1 MAKSDFKHPY
11 DVIIVGGGAA
21 GLAASIFIMRQT
33 CGVSTA
39 ILEKSPRTGRKLLAT
54 GNGTCNL
61 SNFHTTPAC
70 YHGDLSFAKHALNS
84 FLPEK
89 TCEFFNSIGVE
100 CTVREN
106 GRIYPICKHAGA
118 VLDCLRLE
126 MAALGAHEICDA
138 EVLDIEATDSA
149 FKLKTATGYFS
160 ARYVL
165 VCTGGMASP
174 SLGGSPDAY
183 RLLTSLG
190 HTRTTLFP
198 SIVQVRTDTQFI
210 KALKGIR
217 VDASISF
224 LHEGRCLAEY
234 KGEILFTEYGL
245 SGPAVMQIS
254 RAVAE
259 WELKKQGRM
268 VAVIDLIP
276 QMDYADLIKSLRRR
290 LAMPGRTMGDVLT
303 GLLQKRVGQ
312 TVIRSA
318 GFSLNMQTE
327 SLSDGDIEL
336 IAKQIKQFKAQVL
349 GTRGMA
355 GAQVTAGGISTAEF
369 NPTTMQSKIVP
380 NLYAAGEVLNVDGD
394 CGGFNLQWA
403 WASANLASKAI
414 VKSLQALS

>member
-1 MAKSDFKHPY
+1 MAKSDFKHSY

-21 GLAASIFIMRQT
+21 GLAASIFIMRQSR
-33 CGVSTA
+33 GVSTA
-39 ILEKSPRTGRKLLAT
+39 IFEKSPRTGRKLLAT

-61 SNFHTTPAC
+61 SNLHMVSDR
-70 YHGDLSFAKHALNS
+70 YHGDYEFAKHALNS
-84 FLPEK
+84 FSPKK

-126 MAALGAHEICDA
+126 MAALGVHEICDA
-138 EVLDIEATDSA
+138 EVLDIEATVTG
-149 FKLKTATGYFS
+149 FKLKTTLGCFN

-174 SLGGSPDAY
+174 SLGGSPEAY
-183 RLLTSLG
+183 RPLISLG
-190 HTRTTLFP
+190 HTRTSLFP
-198 SIVQVRTDTQFI
+198 SIVQVRTDTQYI

-224 LHEGRCLAEY
+224 LHEDRCLAEY

-254 RAVAE
+254 RVVAE
-259 WELKKQGRM
+259 WELRNQGRM

-276 QMDYADLIKSLRRR
+276 QMDYANLIKSLRHRIE
-290 LAMPGRTMGDVLT
+290 MPGRTLGDILT

-318 GFSLNMQTE
+318 GFSLNMQTG

-349 GTRGMA
+349 GTRKMA
-355 GAQVTAGGISTAEF
+355 GAQVTAGGISTSEF
-369 NPTTMQSKIVP
+369 NQTTMQSKIVP

-394 CGGFNLQWA
+394 CGGYNLQWA
-403 WASANLASKAI
+403 WASANSASKAI
-414 VKSLQALS
+414 VKSFQSF